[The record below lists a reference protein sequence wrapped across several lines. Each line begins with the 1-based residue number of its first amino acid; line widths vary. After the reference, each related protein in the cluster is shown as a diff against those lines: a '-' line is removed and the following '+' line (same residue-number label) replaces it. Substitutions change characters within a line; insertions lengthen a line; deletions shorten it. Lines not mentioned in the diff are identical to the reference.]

1 MKTITKKV
9 LVDQIAQRTGHKR
22 VVAKQIVQEFLD
34 MVIDEIAEGNRLE
47 FRDFGVFEVKHRA
60 PRMAQNPKTLERVPV
75 PAKRTVKFKAGRRMR
90 ECLDE
95 TGTTPS
101 SATQATPSSSA
112 AVASA
117 RSADRVTESKPEV
130 HVNTGTAPAIAGSIT
145 REEAISSSN

>member
-9 LVDQIAQRTGHKR
+9 LVDQIAQRTGQKR

-90 ECLDE
+90 ESLESLPAVLE
-95 TGTTPS
+95 T
-101 SATQATPSSSA
+101 SA
-112 AVASA
+112 AAV
-117 RSADRVTESKPEV
+117 ESSRTAETQNEPKPQV
-130 HVNTGTAPAIAGSIT
+130 HVNTGNAPAIIGSIT
-145 REEAISSSN
+145 REEAVVNS

>member
-9 LVDQIAQRTGHKR
+9 LVDQIAQRTGQKR

-90 ECLDE
+90 ESLE
-95 TGTTPS
+95 ALPVAPNTT
-101 SATQATPSSSA
+101 AA
-112 AVASA
+112 AVNNA
-117 RSADRVTESKPEV
+117 RAAETQSEPKPQV
-130 HVNTGTAPAIAGSIT
+130 HVNTGNAPAIIGSIT
-145 REEAISSSN
+145 REEAVVNS

>member
-22 VVAKQIVQEFLD
+22 VVAKQIIQEFLD
-34 MVIDEIAEGNRLE
+34 QVIDEIAEGNRLE

-90 ECLDE
+90 ECLE
-95 TGTTPS
+95 TVTSETTPKLS
-101 SATQATPSSSA
+101 TS
-112 AVASA
+112 AVANA
-117 RSADRVTESKPEV
+117 RVAEPKPQV
-130 HVNTGTAPAIAGSIT
+130 HVNTGNAPAIIGSIT
-145 REEAISSSN
+145 REEAVASS

>member
-90 ECLDE
+90 ESLEAQPAALE
-95 TGTTPS
+95 TST
-101 SATQATPSSSA
+101 A
-112 AVASA
+112 AV
-117 RSADRVTESKPEV
+117 ESSRTAEPKPQV
-130 HVNTGTAPAIAGSIT
+130 HVNTGNAPAIIGSIT
-145 REEAISSSN
+145 REEAVVNS

>member
-22 VVAKQIVQEFLD
+22 VVAKQIIQEFLD
-34 MVIDEIAEGNRLE
+34 QVIDEIADGNRLE

-90 ECLDE
+90 ECLE
-95 TGTTPS
+95 TVKADAQTEVKTETQTTAP
-101 SATQATPSSSA
+101 AT
-112 AVASA
+112 VANA
-117 RSADRVTESKPEV
+117 RTAESKPQV
-130 HVNTGTAPAIAGSIT
+130 HVNTGNAPAIIGSIT
-145 REEAISSSN
+145 REEAVASS